1 MTRAGEVALE
11 EGRRCP
17 DPGAVAAEAGAG
29 AGVAVAEARAEAA
42 SSLSLSTLSSPASC
56 YSRALEGSKCL
67 GHLLIDW
74 GSCQS
79 PPVLPHF
86 NILTVGKR
94 GQT

>member
-1 MTRAGEVALE
+1 MSHCAAQMHRVGMRFLVDRQDERRKYGVEFLLHKALM
-11 EGRRCP
+11 G
-17 DPGAVAAEAGAG
+17 PGKNMF
-29 AGVAVAEARAEAA
+29 
-42 SSLSLSTLSSPASC
+42 SSVVKKGSTTSQ
-56 YSRALEGSKCL
+56 GFL